1 MEKVKQ
7 ISVLLEN
14 RPGALARLSRLIAD
28 QKINLEG
35 LMIAEAVGEGMVRLI
50 PEDTNRLV
58 RLLKQQRFRFV
69 TDEVIGIDLSNRPGA
84 LAEASKRLGQAG
96 VNIVYAYATGMTSS
110 RKVMAIVK
118 TSDQR
123 KALQALRR

>member
-14 RPGALARLSRLIAD
+14 RPGSLARLSRLIAD
-28 QKINLEG
+28 QEINVEG

-50 PEDTNRLV
+50 PDDSNRLV

-84 LAEASKRLGQAG
+84 LAEASERLGQAG
-96 VNIVYAYATGMTSS
+96 VNIVYAYATGMPGS

-118 TSDQR
+118 TSDQK